1 MGPSFFPQLLQT
13 FERDAL
19 GHLLVLRSAI
29 AAEDPKQLYREAH
42 ALRGASLTIGAHGMA
57 AICQQLE
64 NLEMAKNAE
73 AAPKAFAQ
81 LEYEF
86 DRVKSEIEQENLIL

>member
-1 MGPSFFPQLLQT
+1 
-13 FERDAL
+13 
-19 GHLLVLRSAI
+19 
-29 AAEDPKQLYREAH
+29 
-42 ALRGASLTIGAHGMA
+42 LRGASLTIGAHGMA

-86 DRVKSEIEQENLIL
+86 DRVKSEIEQENLTL